1 MRAEN
6 LLFPELMA
14 EPEPPGFRYGE
25 NFVTQEEEIALAA
38 SVGQLDLRPFEF
50 HGYLGNRRVASFGL
64 QYDYSRRSV
73 EPAGAMPAFL
83 NDLLLRVAEFAGSD
97 AGAFQQVGVNEYRPG
112 AAIGW
117 HKDKP
122 QFGIVVGVSLL
133 GPAMMRFRRAEGS
146 LWERISHELMPRSV
160 YILSGAAR
168 AEWEHSIPPVSDLR
182 YSITFRTLA
191 ESFGIGKG
199 RDSQAG

>member
-1 MRAEN
+1 MGGEN
-6 LLFPELMA
+6 LLFPEMKA
-14 EPEPPGFRYGE
+14 GPPGFRYHE
-25 NFVTQEEEIALAA
+25 NFVSEEEETALAA
-38 SVGQLDLRPFEF
+38 SLGQLDLRPFEF

-64 QYDYSRRSV
+64 KYDYSRRSV

-83 NDLLLRVAEFAGSD
+83 NELLLRVAEFAGSE

-133 GPAMMRFRRAEGS
+133 APAMMRFRRAEGS
-146 LWERISHELMPRSV
+146 RWERISHELMPRSA

-199 RDSQAG
+199 RDSQVR